1 METVYEKYK
10 PASEYLM
17 EYYAWVDILGIER
30 REFEEHAESIEK
42 HCKKLYAN
50 FERAAKEEK
59 RREQNSKSAR
69 VARKLE
75 QLKMTNELIDKIKLR
90 QELKK

>member
-17 EYYAWVDILGIER
+17 EYYTWVDLLGIER
-30 REFEEHAESIEK
+30 REFEEHAEAIEK

-50 FERAAKEEK
+50 FERAAKEER

-69 VARKLE
+69 IARKLE
-75 QLKMTNELIDKIKLR
+75 QMRMTNELVEKIKLR